1 MIINQ
6 VAGGGGLKAPSN
18 GKELTGVS
26 FASSLQKGDFVTIS
40 SGQFAMP
47 GVGVDFRP
55 GNANEDYH
63 TSSNCYFL
71 YNSTK
76 YPSLGSCWLTPT
88 TGFGIC
94 KVQGTSKPYTQT
106 VLFYKSTFTD
116 KMTVEW
122 STDPV
127 LTLSLENSVGMSI
140 LGLVPLNEQYL
151 LLIYDTG
158 VDNNYSSDVQYWA
171 IKTLKWNGTSLTLA
185 SSWRGTENYV
195 SVPSSYILSS
205 GYAYL
210 YLYQNSSG
218 GFYLIMMRY
227 VPDGENS
234 SMSWSDERQLFVFSL
249 SSTGVVQSFAA
260 APSDINISSYA
271 FDWNELAMAV
281 DEENDKIY
289 INFYQRQNAGAL
301 GSFFSIYDI
310 KAKTLT
316 NPTYNDRNNGF
327 YTLTSNRFLYIKGG
341 YLYRYFTDRSFG
353 DVSIGIYNYSS
364 TTTPDLSNPI
374 AKVAFVLPNGISK
387 LWCSGIYVED
397 NEHIYFLMSEEAY
410 YSSSTNN
417 SGAIYLYRYSFNGTK
432 ITQVGDPLLLC
443 ETKKFLDEPLLNM
456 KKINDAFVLN
466 SYYLNTKL
474 HFISPETP
482 SVLGIKKNDTT
493 AIVVAKE

>member
-1 MIINQ
+1 M
-6 VAGGGGLKAPSN
+6 
-18 GKELTGVS
+18 
-26 FASSLQKGDFVTIS
+26 
-40 SGQFAMP
+40 
-47 GVGVDFRP
+47 
-55 GNANEDYH
+55 
-63 TSSNCYFL
+63 
-71 YNSTK
+71 
-76 YPSLGSCWLTPT
+76 
-88 TGFGIC
+88 
-94 KVQGTSKPYTQT
+94 
-106 VLFYKSTFTD
+106 
-116 KMTVEW
+116 
-122 STDPV
+122 
-127 LTLSLENSVGMSI
+127 
-140 LGLVPLNEQYL
+140 
-151 LLIYDTG
+151 
-158 VDNNYSSDVQYWA
+158 
-171 IKTLKWNGTSLTLA
+171 
-185 SSWRGTENYV
+185 
-195 SVPSSYILSS
+195 
-205 GYAYL
+205 
-210 YLYQNSSG
+210 
-218 GFYLIMMRY
+218 
-227 VPDGENS
+227 
-234 SMSWSDERQLFVFSL
+234 
-249 SSTGVVQSFAA
+249 
-260 APSDINISSYA
+260 
-271 FDWNELAMAV
+271 
-281 DEENDKIY
+281 
-289 INFYQRQNAGAL
+289 
-301 GSFFSIYDI
+301 
-310 KAKTLT
+310 T